1 MNRSLERKK
10 KSMSLPPAA
19 APPPRT
25 YGIRLLHF
33 PCFHFFSL
41 PSLHLRGCRTMHMD
55 SQLNREK
62 MIKVGTEADI
72 SLLPLLSQ
80 LKEHEYA
87 PFTLL

>member
-1 MNRSLERKK
+1 
-10 KSMSLPPAA
+10 
-19 APPPRT
+19 
-25 YGIRLLHF
+25 
-33 PCFHFFSL
+33 
-41 PSLHLRGCRTMHMD
+41 
-55 SQLNREK
+55 